1 METLL
6 QVHQVAKRLSLDPS
20 TVRKMFRKNILKGIR
35 TGPALRSIRIYESS
49 LTQHIKGLTADF
61 ELDGR

>member
-6 QVHQVAKRLSLDPS
+6 QVHQVAARLALDDS
-20 TVRKMFRKNILKGIR
+20 TVRKMFRRGILRGFR

-49 LTQHIKGLTADF
+49 LEAHISGLRED
-61 ELDGR
+61 